1 MAYNNTGS
9 ASMSTAKKA
18 FKILLLLFLVFAIVS
33 LSGNIINLINRGLVV
48 RKEKQEL
55 ETLKQNNEQL
65 KARLDYV
72 KTDQFLEQEARN
84 SLGLTKDESI
94 LILPEDILGTEGVVD
109 DSKGQFP
116 PWRQWWELFF
126 GDIM

>member
-9 ASMSTAKKA
+9 ASMSTTKKA

-55 ETLKQNNEQL
+55 ETLKQNNEQF

-94 LILPEDILGTEGVVD
+94 LILPEDILGTEEVVD

-126 GDIM
+126 GDVM